1 MDHQKETFETWNK
14 IAQLYQDKFMDLT
27 LYNESYDLFCS
38 SLTKK
43 NATILDVGCGPGN
56 ISKYLLHKRP
66 DLIIDGIDMAPKM
79 IELAEK
85 NIPQARF
92 IVMDSRKIN
101 EISKQFD
108 GIICGFCLP
117 YLSSTECSL
126 MINECFKLLNPEGI
140 FYLSFV
146 EGDPENS
153 GFKTASTG
161 DRTYFYYYTS
171 EFLTDELLKTGFE
184 TISTTKIIYE
194 KSNNENELHTVIICK
209 RM

>member
-14 IAQLYQDKFMDLT
+14 VAQLYQDKFMDLT
-27 LYNESYDLFCS
+27 IYNGSYDLFS
-38 SLTKK
+38 GLITKK
-43 NATILDVGCGPGN
+43 NAPILDVGCGPGN
-56 ISKYLLHKRP
+56 ISKYLLSNRP
-66 DLIIDGIDMAPKM
+66 DLLIYGIDMAPKM

-92 IVMDSRKIN
+92 KVMDSRKIH
-101 EISKQFD
+101 EINQHFD

-117 YLSSTECSL
+117 YLSYTESSL
-126 MINECFKLLNPEGI
+126 MINDCFKLLNPEGI

-161 DRTYFYYYTS
+161 DRTYFYYYTTK
-171 EFLTDELLKTGFE
+171 FLTDELLNAGFE
-184 TISTTKIIYE
+184 TISTTKITYE